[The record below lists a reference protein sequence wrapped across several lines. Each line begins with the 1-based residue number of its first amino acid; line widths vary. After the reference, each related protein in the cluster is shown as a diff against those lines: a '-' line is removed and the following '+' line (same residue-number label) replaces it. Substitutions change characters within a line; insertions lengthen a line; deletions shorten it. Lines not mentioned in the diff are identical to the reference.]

1 MRRPCSARSRTTWP
15 TFARRASCSAGN
27 RRRRSTRASRGR
39 SRGSRNGGRLTRR
52 RTARS
57 RRRGVQTS
65 SSMGSSSRPAR
76 APSTHVVAV
85 FGPTAAGKTA
95 LAGALRERLDG
106 EVVSADAAALFA
118 ALPILT
124 AVPDYPARL
133 VGVVPL
139 TADVSVGEY
148 QRLAHEAIDE
158 LLAAGR
164 APIVVGGTGL
174 YLRAALSSLE
184 VPPPLACTPTTGGA
198 SSVPSSWPRWGA
210 RSRPLRTACGAR
222 TRVIRRRSSASTCRR
237 TSWTYASSSARAP
250 WWKRES
256 RRRPGAPGATGCR
269 RPRARS
275 SGSRSSRRCPS
286 SKPRTRSSAPRSGS
300 RGTSAS
306 GCAGFRMSLPSTV
319 AGRPASS
326 LMRSSL
332 WIAQGNVYLVV
343 DEDSLSPERV
353 RALVG
358 DADGILEVIRCG
370 DDWLELAIWNP
381 DGSRAEM

>member
-1 MRRPCSARSRTTWP
+1 
-15 TFARRASCSAGN
+15 
-27 RRRRSTRASRGR
+27 
-39 SRGSRNGGRLTRR
+39 
-52 RTARS
+52 
-57 RRRGVQTS
+57 
-65 SSMGSSSRPAR
+65 MGSSSRPAR

-184 VPPPLACTPTTGGA
+184 VPPPPAA
-198 SSVPSSWPRWGA
+198 GA
-210 RSRPLRTACGAR
+210 RERWQETYDRLGAAEAHALLADR
-222 TRVIRRRSSASTCRR
+222 DPAAAARVHANDRRR
-237 TSWTYASSSARAP
+237 
-250 WWKRES
+250 
-256 RRRPGAPGATGCR
+256 
-269 RPRARS
+269 
-275 SGSRSSRRCPS
+275 
-286 SKPRTRSSAPRSGS
+286 
-300 RGTSAS
+300 
-306 GCAGFRMSLPSTV
+306 V
-319 AGRPASS
+319 
-326 LMRSSL
+326 
-332 WIAQGNVYLVV
+332 
-343 DEDSLSPERV
+343 V
-353 RALVG
+353 RAL
-358 DADGILEVIRCG
+358 
-370 DDWLELAIWNP
+370 ELAEMGGSLAPVADRLWSEDTRHPTTIVGVDLPP
-381 DGSRAEM
+381 DELDLRIEQRTRAMVEAGVAEEARRAWSDGLSATARKILGLEEFATLPELEAEDAVVRATKRLARYQRKWLRRLPNVVTLDGRRTPGELADEIVALDCAGERLPRR